1 MEAGT
6 PQAHILVIDD
16 SETEAGLLR
25 DALTGQGYA
34 VRTANRGKQGLA
46 MALTEPPDLIIQDV
60 VMPDML
66 GYEVCEQLKADE
78 RTQDIPVIF
87 VSALDDLADKE
98 KAFSVGGIDYIT
110 KPFQVQ
116 EVWTRTRTH
125 LGLRNLQK
133 RLEEQNAQL
142 EREVR
147 YREHGRKMSEGLA
160 ERLRIQHEI
169 DQSILAARSP
179 ETIAIAAV
187 GRTRRL
193 IPCQR
198 VMIIERTQAGETK
211 LLAAESDSQ
220 IGLEM
225 DIAVRQQAF
234 DEPALRG
241 GHMFGCANL
250 ETLKSRSPMQQA
262 LYQEGIRSY
271 VIAPLVVDEELV
283 GTLNLEACSPQVF
296 EAEHMTIAHE
306 IAALLRIAIRQ
317 VRLYELAQ
325 QEIAERQL
333 AEEALRQYTVELE
346 ARNTELD
353 AFTHTVAHD
362 LKTPLTALIGFGK
375 LLEKRYAKLESE
387 QIRNSLH
394 IITQNGIMMT
404 NIIDELL
411 LLASVRKIDEIETS
425 ALDMIDI
432 VDQVRMRL
440 SAMIDEYN
448 AEIIVPDK
456 WPAAVGYAAWIREV
470 WANYLSNAIK
480 YGGTPPWIEF
490 GAGEQPTEANDT
502 QPMVRFWVR
511 DNGPGIPTEDQKKLF
526 TLFTRLDQTRARG
539 HGLGLSIV
547 KRIIEKLGGE
557 VGVESEMGQGSTF
570 WFSLP
575 GPQLETRDGTPL

>member
-1 MEAGT
+1 MEAST
-6 PQAHILVIDD
+6 PPQAHILVIDD
-16 SETEAGLLR
+16 SDAEAGLLR
-25 DALTGQGYA
+25 DALTDQGYA
-34 VRTANRGKQGLA
+34 VRLASRGKQGLA
-46 MALTEPPDLIIQDV
+46 MAQTEPPDLIIQDV
-60 VMPDML
+60 VLPDML

-87 VSALDDLADKE
+87 ISAMDNLADKE
-98 KAFSVGGIDYIT
+98 RAFSVGGIDYIT

-116 EVWTRTRTH
+116 EVWTRMRTH

-133 RLEEQNAQL
+133 RLEEKNAQL
-142 EREVR
+142 EREIR
-147 YREHGRKMSEGLA
+147 YREQGRRTSESLA
-160 ERLRIQHEI
+160 ERLRILHEI

-187 GRTRRL
+187 GRIRRL

-198 VMIIERTQAGETK
+198 VMIIEIAQTGEAK
-211 LLAAESDSQ
+211 LLSAESDSEV
-220 IGLEM
+220 GLEM
-225 DIAVRQQAF
+225 DIAIRQQAF
-234 DEPALRG
+234 DEPVLRG
-241 GHMFGCANL
+241 GHMFGCTNL
-250 ETLKSRSPMQQA
+250 ETLKSRSPMQQS

-283 GTLNLEACSPQVF
+283 GTLNLEACRPQVF
-296 EAEHMTIAHE
+296 LAEHMTIASE
-306 IAALLRIAIRQ
+306 IAALLTIAFRQ

-325 QEIAERQL
+325 QEIAEREQ
-333 AEEALRQYTVELE
+333 AEEVLRQYTIELE

-375 LLEKRYAKLESE
+375 LLEKRYAKLEPE

-394 IITQNGIMMT
+394 IITQNGLMMT

-411 LLASVRKIDEIETS
+411 LLASVRKIDEIEAG

-440 SAMIDEYN
+440 SAMIDEYM

-456 WPAAVGYAAWIREV
+456 WPTAVGYAPWIREA
-470 WANYLSNAIK
+470 WANYLSNALK
-480 YGGTPPWIEF
+480 YGGTPPRIEF
-490 GAGEQPTEANDT
+490 GADEQVQKEDEVR
-502 QPMVRFWVR
+502 PMVRFWLR
-511 DNGPGIPTEDQKKLF
+511 DNGPGIPDEDQKKLF
-526 TLFTRLDQTRARG
+526 TLFTRLDQTRAKG

-547 KRIIEKLGGE
+547 KRIIEKLGGQ

-575 GPQLETRDGTPL
+575 GKQP